1 MLKYFCCHRDKKNGK
16 NTEVL
21 DILQGRLLIKKILD
35 DNTKMAE
42 LARGFVL
49 VLHRQ
54 EPPPSTAGRDFWL
67 NSQWGSPE
75 PPRGVVAMIIIFLLS
90 VRKGENKKDI
100 EDNLPSQRCTSSETR
115 EPTKSMAVFGDMTGI
130 GDRPHQRAVLLWRG
144 LQDYGHPSVS
154 SLWTLRALEGWAL

>member
-42 LARGFVL
+42 LTRGFVHI
-49 VLHRQ
+49 LHRQ
-54 EPPPSTAGRDFWL
+54 EPPPNTAGRDFWL

-90 VRKGENKKDI
+90 VEKGKNKKI
-100 EDNLPSQRCTSSETR
+100 SKTICHLSGVCPQKL
-115 EPTKSMAVFGDMTGI
+115 EPTKPVVVFGDMTVTGARLDQ
-130 GDRPHQRAVLLWRG
+130 G
-144 LQDYGHPSVS
+144 
-154 SLWTLRALEGWAL
+154 SLPMA